1 MLRRYVPFSAGDL
14 DRRVHFLRAGVIDD
28 GYQTR
33 PGPYEPHGGPVWA
46 ARQFVRDAE
55 RYAASTVG
63 VDAVAR
69 FTVRY
74 SSFTAGITHKDR
86 LTCEGRTYGIVG
98 IKELGRRVGIEI
110 TASEVRE

>member
-1 MLRRYVPFSAGDL
+1 MQAGNL
-14 DRRVHFLRAGVIDD
+14 DRMVQFLRAEMVDD

-33 PGPYEPHGGPVWA
+33 QGPFTPHGAKVWA
-46 ARQFVRDAE
+46 ARRFISDRE

-74 SSFTAGITHKDR
+74 SSFSAGITHADR
-86 LTCEGRTYGIVG
+86 VECEGSIYGITG
-98 IKELGRRVGIEI
+98 IKEIGRREWIEI

>member
-1 MLRRYVPFSAGDL
+1 METGEL
-14 DRRVHFLRAGVIDD
+14 DRRVQFLRAVTLDD
-28 GYQTR
+28 GYQAR
-33 PGPYEPHGGPVWA
+33 AGAYQPLGGRVWA
-46 ARQFVRDAE
+46 GRKFVRDTE

-74 SSFTAGITHKDR
+74 SSFTTQITHKDR
-86 LTCEGRTYGIVG
+86 LICEGRTYGIVG

-110 TASEVRE
+110 TASEVGE

>member
-1 MLRRYVPFSAGDL
+1 MQAGKL
-14 DRRVHFLRAGVIDD
+14 DRRVQFLRADRIDD
-28 GYQTR
+28 GYQER
-33 PGPYEPHGGPVWA
+33 PGDFVAHGGPVWA

-74 SSFTAGITHKDR
+74 STFTAQITHMDR
-86 LTCEGRTYGIVG
+86 LVCEGRTYGIVG
-98 IKELGRRVGIEI
+98 IKELGRRVGIEF
-110 TASEVRE
+110 TASGVRE

>member
-1 MLRRYVPFSAGDL
+1 MNAGDL
-14 DRRVHFLRAGVIDD
+14 DRKVTFLRAEMIDD

-33 PGPYEPHGGPVWA
+33 QGPFVTYGPAVWA
-46 ARQFVRDAE
+46 ARRYISDRE
-55 RYAASTVG
+55 RYAANTVG

-74 SSFTAGITHKDR
+74 SQFTAGLTHSDR
-86 LTCEGRTYGIVG
+86 LECEGRIYGITG
-98 IKELGRRVGIEI
+98 IKEVGRREWIEI